1 MSEHTIW
8 LAFGLTMIAGL
19 STGIGSLIALIA
31 KRTNTKFLCASLGFS
46 AGVMLYVS
54 FMELLPMAK
63 DGLVLH
69 FGEKTGTLIL
79 LFAFF
84 GGMGLITVIDFL
96 IPKPN
101 NPHELQSIEDMKMP
115 NGKQKS
121 LQRTGILVALA
132 LAVHNFPEGIA
143 AFTTAMSSGLS
154 VAIPITIAIAIHNI
168 PEGIAVS
175 VPIYHATG
183 NKRKA
188 FWLSFMSGLS
198 EPVGAL
204 VAYFFLMPF
213 WSPLM
218 NGIVMAAVAGIM
230 VYISVDEL
238 LPTAEKYGKHHI
250 SISGLIAGMILMAMS
265 LYFFI

>member
-1 MSEHTIW
+1 MLQHTIW
-8 LAFGLTMIAGL
+8 YAFGLTMIAGL
-19 STGIGSLIALIA
+19 STGIGSLIALVS

-54 FMELLPMAK
+54 FVDLIPIAQKE
-63 DGLVLH
+63 LVLH
-69 FGEKTGTLIL
+69 FGEKSGTLSL
-79 LFAFF
+79 LLAFF
-84 GGMGLITVIDFL
+84 GGMGLIALIDFL

-101 NPHELQSIEDMKMP
+101 NPHELQGVEDMMKP
-115 NGKQKS
+115 DIRQKS
-121 LQRTGILVALA
+121 LHHTGIIVALS
-132 LAVHNFPEGIA
+132 LVIHNFPEGIA
-143 AFTTAMSSGLS
+143 TFTTAISSGLS

-188 FWLSFMSGLS
+188 FWLSFLSGLS

-204 VAYFFLMPF
+204 AAYLFLMPF
-213 WSPLM
+213 WSPLI

-250 SISGLIAGMILMAMS
+250 SISGLIAGMMMIALS
-265 LYFFI
+265 LFFFI